1 MSTLASTIAPMSHVV
16 VAELVA
22 NVLAVEVEPGQ
33 RVEPTD
39 PVVVLESMKM
49 EIPVLAD
56 VAGTVTEVV
65 VRVGDVVRDGDPMV
79 VITTA

>member
-1 MSTLASTIAPMSHVV
+1 MSHVV

-22 NVLAVEVEPGQ
+22 NVLSVDVEIGQ
-33 RVEPTD
+33 RVAPED
-39 PVVVLESMKM
+39 QVAVLESMKM

-65 VRVGDVVRDGDPMV
+65 VTVGDVVRDGDPLI
-79 VITTA
+79 VIATA

>member
-1 MSTLASTIAPMSHVV
+1 MPLPLRAMSHVV
-16 VAELVA
+16 TAELVA
-22 NVLAVEVEPGQ
+22 NVLSIEVVAGQ
-33 RVEPTD
+33 QVAATD

-56 VAGTVTEVV
+56 VVGTVSEIVV
-65 VRVGDVVRDGDPMV
+65 QVGDVVRDGDPMV

>member
-1 MSTLASTIAPMSHVV
+1 MSHVV
-16 VAELVA
+16 LAELVA
-22 NVLAVEVEPGQ
+22 NVLSVEVEAGQ
-33 RVEPTD
+33 RVGPSD

-56 VAGTVTEVV
+56 AAGTVTEVV

-79 VITTA
+79 VIATA

>member
-1 MSTLASTIAPMSHVV
+1 MSHVV

-22 NVLAVEVEPGQ
+22 NVLSVEVEAGQ
-33 RVEPTD
+33 RVAATD

-56 VAGTVTEVV
+56 VVGTVSEIV
-65 VRVGDVVRDGDPMV
+65 VRAGDVVRDGDPLV
-79 VITTA
+79 VIATA

>member
-1 MSTLASTIAPMSHVV
+1 MSHVV
-16 VAELVA
+16 TAELVA
-22 NVLAVEVEPGQ
+22 NVLTVEVEPGQ
-33 RVEPTD
+33 RVSPSD

-56 VAGTVTEVV
+56 VAGTVVEII

-79 VITTA
+79 VIGTA